1 MALNTMQRR
10 TLLKTASASAMLS
23 LTGLASKADANPA
36 DANRLLVVLL
46 RGGMD
51 GLTAVPPV
59 ADPMLEGL
67 RPNLRIQQALRLD
80 GSFGL
85 HPALGQMHALW
96 QQGQLAIVH
105 SAGFAYTG
113 RSHFEGQDVMQS
125 GVMKPY
131 ASATGWVGRAMEL
144 ARVDSG
150 VAIAIPMPLILRGHD
165 NASTEYPNWMR
176 SPQPS
181 LMTEVNALWRA
192 DKALAPYGARLLEDS
207 MATSAPRGLRGDEFA
222 QARSPASLARLAG
235 QRMSAPDGPRI
246 GLIDMEGGF
255 DTHASQGADS
265 GAHANKLSDLDGV
278 IGAYRQAM
286 GAMWARTLVLTV
298 TEFGRTVAE
307 NGTTGTDHGV
317 GSCCFLAGGLVAK
330 AQVLADWRGL
340 AKAQLFEGRD
350 LPATI
355 DTSAVHAQVLQKVF
369 GLSLPQVQSV
379 LAFKPHAALSGLLG

>member
-1 MALNTMQRR
+1 MVGNTLQRR
-10 TLLKTASASAMLS
+10 TLLKTASAGAMLS
-23 LTGLASKADANPA
+23 LTGLASKAASNTA
-36 DANRLLVVLL
+36 EANRLLVVLL

-51 GLTAVPPV
+51 GLCAVPPV
-59 ADPMLEGL
+59 ADPLLEGL

-105 SAGFAYTG
+105 STGFAYTG

-165 NASTEYPNWMR
+165 NAATEYPNWMR
-176 SPQPS
+176 SPQAA
-181 LMTEVNALWRA
+181 LMTEVHALWRT

-207 MATSAPRGLRGDEFA
+207 MASGAPRGLRGEEFA
-222 QARSPASLARLAG
+222 QARSPAALARLAG
-235 QRMSAPDGPRI
+235 QRMSAADGPRI

-255 DTHASQGADS
+255 DTHAGQGADS

-286 GAMWARTLVLTV
+286 GSMWARTLVLTV

-317 GSCCFLAGGLVAK
+317 GSCCFMAGGLLAK
-330 AQVLADWRGL
+330 SQVLADWRGL

-355 DTSAVHAQVLQKVF
+355 DTSAVHSQVLQKVF
-369 GLSLPQVQSV
+369 GLTLPQVQSV
-379 LAFKPHAALSGLLG
+379 LAFRPHSGLAGLLA

>member
-1 MALNTMQRR
+1 MQRLQRR
-10 TLLKTASASAMLS
+10 TLLKTAGASAMLS
-23 LTGLASKADANPA
+23 LTGAAGAASSGNGPE
-36 DANRLLVVLL
+36 ANRLLVVLL

-51 GLTAVPPV
+51 SLCAVPPV
-59 ADPMLEGL
+59 ADPLLESL
-67 RPNLRIQQALRLD
+67 RPNLRIRQALRLD

-96 QQGQLAIVH
+96 QQNQLAIVH
-105 SAGFAYTG
+105 STGFGYTG

-150 VAIAIPMPLILRGHD
+150 VAIAIPMPLILRGHE
-165 NASTEYPNWMR
+165 AAATEYPNWMR
-176 SPQPS
+176 SPQAA
-181 LMTEVNALWRA
+181 LMTEVNALWRS
-192 DKALAPYGARLLEDS
+192 DKALAPYGARLLEES
-207 MATSAPRGLRGDEFA
+207 LMTSAPRQMRGDEFA
-222 QARSPASLARLAG
+222 QTRSPAALARLAG

-255 DTHASQGADS
+255 DTHASQGADT
-265 GAHANKLSDLDGV
+265 GTLANKLGDLDAV

-340 AKAQLFEGRD
+340 AKEQLFEGRD
-350 LPATI
+350 LPTTI
-355 DTSAVHAQVLQKVF
+355 DASAVHAQVLQKVF
-369 GLSLPQVQSV
+369 GLTSRQLASV
-379 LAFKPHAALSGLLG
+379 LAFRPHPALSGLLA

>member
-1 MALNTMQRR
+1 MQRR
-10 TLLKTASASAMLS
+10 TLLKSAGATAMLS
-23 LTGLASKADANPA
+23 LTGAASAATSGVSSGA
-36 DANRLLVVLL
+36 EANRLLVVLL

-51 GLTAVPPV
+51 SLCAVPPV
-59 ADPMLEGL
+59 ADPLLESL
-67 RPNLRIQQALRLD
+67 RPSLRIRQALRLD

-96 QQGQLAIVH
+96 QQNQLAIVH
-105 SAGFAYTG
+105 STGFAYSG

-131 ASATGWVGRAMEL
+131 ASATGWVGRAMEM
-144 ARVDSG
+144 AGVDSG
-150 VAIAIPMPLILRGHD
+150 VAIAIPMPLILRGHE
-165 NASTEYPNWMR
+165 NAATEYPNWMR
-176 SPQPS
+176 SPQAA
-181 LMTEVNALWRA
+181 LMTEVNVLWRN
-192 DKALAPYGARLLEDS
+192 DKALAPYGARLLEES
-207 MATSAPRGLRGDEFA
+207 LVTAAPRQMRGDEFA
-222 QARSPASLARLAG
+222 QTRTPAALARLAG

-255 DTHASQGADS
+255 DTHASQGADT
-265 GAHANKLSDLDGV
+265 GAHANKLADLDGV

-307 NGTTGTDHGV
+307 NGTNGTDHGV

-330 AQVLADWRGL
+330 AKVLADWRGL
-340 AKAQLFEGRD
+340 AKDQLFEGRD

-355 DTSAVHAQVLQKVF
+355 DASAVHAQVLQKVF
-369 GLSLPQVQSV
+369 GLSSKQVASV
-379 LAFKPHAALSGLLG
+379 LAFKPHPALSGLLA

>member
-1 MALNTMQRR
+1 MQRR
-10 TLLKTASASAMLS
+10 TLLKTAGASAMLS
-23 LTGLASKADANPA
+23 LTGAASAAAGNPA
-36 DANRLLVVLL
+36 EANRLLVILL

-59 ADPMLEGL
+59 ADPLLESL

-85 HPALGQMHALW
+85 HPALGQLHALW
-96 QQGQLAIVH
+96 QQDQLAIVH
-105 SAGFAYTG
+105 STGFAYTG

-125 GVMKPY
+125 GIMKPY

-144 ARVDSG
+144 ARVDGG
-150 VAIAIPMPLILRGHD
+150 VALAIPMPLILRGHVS
-165 NASTEYPNWMR
+165 AATEYPNWMR
-176 SPQPS
+176 GPQPA
-181 LMTEVNALWRA
+181 LMADVNTLWRE

-207 MATSAPRGLRGDEFA
+207 LVATPRNMRGDEFA
-222 QARSPASLARLAG
+222 QTRSPASLARLAG

-255 DTHASQGADS
+255 DTHASQGADV
-265 GAHANKLSDLDGV
+265 GPHANKLADLDGAV
-278 IGAYRQAM
+278 GAYRQAM

-307 NGTTGTDHGV
+307 NGTNGTDHGV

-355 DTSAVHAQVLQKVF
+355 DASAVHAQVLQRVF
-369 GLSLPQVQSV
+369 GLSSSQLQSV
-379 LAFKPHAALSGLLG
+379 LTFRPSAALSGLLG